1 MATASPNVARV
12 AGLRRRG
19 RFRPGDAALHGVT
32 LAAAASAV
40 ALLFLIAWKVLDQA
54 RPALHRF
61 GFHFLTTK
69 TWDPGARQVFGAA
82 AFLFGTAVT
91 SLGALLVAGPLSIA
105 IALFL
110 TELAPRWLRGPIGT
124 LVEML
129 AAVPSVVVGLW
140 GILVMGPFVTNVWP
154 SFTAAYQASG
164 ENERPVCANVTDSPS
179 VSPPVTS
186 EAASAVRRTP
196 IFRKS

>member
-1 MATASPNVARV
+1 M
-12 AGLRRRG
+12 
-19 RFRPGDAALHGVT
+19 
-32 LAAAASAV
+32 
-40 ALLFLIAWKVLDQA
+40 VLDQA

-69 TWDPGARQVFGAA
+69 TWDPGARQVFGAV

-91 SLGALLVAGPLSIA
+91 SLGALLIAGPLSIA

-110 TELAPRWLRGPIGT
+110 TELAPRWLRGPVGA

-140 GILVMGPFVTNVWP
+140 RILVMGPFVAGHLEPFLKRTLDFIPLFGADP
-154 SFTAAYQASG
+154 S
-164 ENERPVCANVTDSPS
+164 
-179 VSPPVTS
+179 
-186 EAASAVRRTP
+186 
-196 IFRKS
+196 I